1 MITLDGFF
9 EGPNREID
17 WHNVDEEFNEFA
29 IEQLNSTDI
38 LLFGRVTY
46 ELMANY
52 WPTVAA
58 ITNDPIIASKMNAIP
73 KIVFS
78 KTLKN
83 ADWNNTRLIKEN
95 ITEEVSNLKHQPGKD
110 IAIFGS
116 SDLAAT
122 FMQSGLIDEYRIM
135 INPIILGE
143 GKLLFKGLNEKLN
156 LKLLKTKMFSSGNVL
171 LYYRLD
177 RKEQLLLPWA

>member
-1 MITLDGFF
+1 MMTLDGFF

-17 WHNVDEEFNEFA
+17 WHNVDEEFNKFA

-52 WPTVAA
+52 WPTEAA
-58 ITNDPIIASKMNAIP
+58 RANNPIIASKMNAIP

-78 KTLKN
+78 KTLKH

-95 ITEEVSNLKHQPGKD
+95 SAEEVSNLKHEPGKD

-135 INPIILGE
+135 INPVILGK
-143 GKLLFKGLNEKLN
+143 GKLLFKRLNGKQN
-156 LKLLKTKMFSSGNVL
+156 LKLRKTKIFSSGNVL

-177 RKEQLLLPWA
+177 KKEQVQLP